1 MVLFPIS
8 LMFFAE
14 CDLFR
19 LQYTPTKFC
28 DPALSGC
35 KVYNQPNSYQKG
47 YYFGM
52 AGQCAAFQNFVSVYC
67 GYSRMN

>member
-1 MVLFPIS
+1 MKISSLLFMVLFPIS

-35 KVYNQPNSYQKG
+35 KVYDIINLIPIKKDITSEWLGSAQPFKIL
-47 YYFGM
+47 
-52 AGQCAAFQNFVSVYC
+52 
-67 GYSRMN
+67 